1 MKLRRRQ
8 RTRTSPVAPGDRQ
21 RERRRKQPGGDVTDS
36 ENKNK
41 QVPKRPGWLSRVG
54 AVVLSLVVLAAAINL
69 LTLSS
74 QASISIINS
83 DGESSPQTLQ
93 DEAIYQQAASELF
106 AASVWNRNK
115 ITVDTGSVQKQMEKK
130 FPELTSI
137 SITIPWLTHRP
148 VVHIQPATPALV
160 LAKSSEAWLLD
171 DQGRVL
177 AKAVNR
183 AALGVSDELPSVT
196 DQSGLQ
202 ADLGDQVVPARHIR
216 FMNTVIDQLAA
227 RQYTVAE
234 LILPSSSSQLDVR
247 LANEPYIVKFNL
259 QNDSAREQAGTFLAT
274 IARLKKDRAV
284 PGQYIDVRVPG
295 RAYYQ

>member
-1 MKLRRRQ
+1 MKRRQ
-8 RTRTSPVAPGDRQ
+8 RTSTSPVAPGGRQ
-21 RERRRKQPGGDVTDS
+21 RERRRKQPDGDVPDG

-74 QASISIINS
+74 QASIAIINA

-93 DEAIYQQAASELF
+93 NEAVYQQAASELF

-177 AKAVNR
+177 AKAANR
-183 AALGVSDELPSVT
+183 AALGVSDALPSVT

-202 ADLGDQVVPARHIR
+202 ADLGDQVVPASHIR
-216 FMNTVIDQLAA
+216 FMNTVIDQLAVK
-227 RQYTVAE
+227 QYTVAE
-234 LILPSSSSQLDVR
+234 LILPTSSSQLDVR
-247 LANEPYIVKFNL
+247 LANEPYIFKFN
-259 QNDSAREQAGTFLAT
+259 
-274 IARLKKDRAV
+274 
-284 PGQYIDVRVPG
+284 
-295 RAYYQ
+295 